1 MMIKQNVNRILPAMS
16 ALLMCLNLTACGG
29 ESQSTKSTLRTTTEI
44 SLADFLGRGVSNGG
58 LGNDTYNEDAVY
70 ETAAGISKYVGLWKY
85 ADGTFW
91 LEIYESGMWELFD
104 DEENKSAVG
113 TLLVDENGISLYHDE
128 TGVVLMQLYLTET
141 GELIDSESGWL
152 FLHADDSGS
161 SEPYFTANGLYINA
175 ELDKGPYVM
184 NNGYATYVGD
194 NGDGYTVGECFWEV
208 TRTYDKTQD
217 GIREIKIE
225 AVTYVPYSSIG
236 DFDEKPK
243 HSLYHQLYDFYSGKW
258 FTRIDEYKTSSRGKN
273 YYLHNV
279 ECNGQSGII
288 EFTRS
293 TDWQYDV
300 GDWARIATTHY
311 HVYMPEWYDGLILTL
326 EPLPD
331 TYEGFTEFDHRHT
344 AYAEASIMD
353 IEPVDAYGCLFFNI
367 CE

>member
-85 ADGTFW
+85 EDGTFR
-91 LEIYESGMWELFD
+91 LEINESGTWELFD

-128 TGVVLMQLYLTET
+128 TGMVVMQLYLTEN
-141 GELIDSESGWL
+141 GELIDSENGWL

-300 GDWARIATTHY
+300 DDWARIATTHY

-331 TYEGFTEFDHRHT
+331 TYEDFMVFDHRHSD
-344 AYAEASIMD
+344 YAEASILD